1 MFIMKI
7 THAEIIDLWP
17 SMRVLADEIN
27 ESLPKVNQWK
37 ARNSIPSKF
46 WVSLVALA
54 QNRDIAITYKM
65 LAEAAAK

>member
-1 MFIMKI
+1 MKI

-27 ESLPKVNQWK
+27 ENLPKVNQWK

-46 WVSLVALA
+46 WVELVSLA
-54 QNRDIAITYKM
+54 QDRDIAITYKM
-65 LAEAAAK
+65 LAEAAAQ